1 MLTVLRSIFKLA
13 LSTQYYDILDAE
25 IIFDH
30 MQTARRA
37 KERSGRPL
45 MEARSQPQDCI
56 TRE

>member
-30 MQTARRA
+30 MQTAGL
-37 KERSGRPL
+37 KKDQGGR
-45 MEARSQPQDCI
+45 
-56 TRE
+56 